1 MASKGWIKL
10 SNFKIPLG
18 YRIKLKMARYVYLG
32 GIKTSYR
39 YDTDSVLITAE
50 FNGDKLGKV
59 INEFS
64 GLIREWEKQNNQT

>member
-10 SNFKIPLG
+10 NNFKIPLS
-18 YRIKLKMARYVYLG
+18 YRIKLKMASYVYLG
-32 GIKTSYR
+32 RIKTSYR
-39 YDTDSVLITAE
+39 YDTDGVLITAE

-59 INEFS
+59 INELS